1 MKAQSRWVNRLT
13 AMTLGLGLALSM
25 LSLRH
30 WYETVFFGRPLCENC
45 GTDFPAIYAGARLVW
60 ENPTALYDLKQQAL
74 FEKAVDPRLDDSTL
88 AFAYP
93 PITALLLMP
102 LGWTSFT
109 GAYLLM
115 SLVSGTALLIS
126 LKLLRESLQL
136 NKQQFRWLKLTTVCN
151 YGVHVTFVLG
161 QTSLI
166 ILLIFSLLV
175 AAAYQRDS
183 IRSGIWSGALFL
195 KPQLLVVPLLVLAV
209 KRLWRALYMG
219 LLVIGVSAVVSAFL
233 VGEKGIADYI
243 QIANRFSSAQS
254 NLGTNPQDMHNL
266 RALALFVFQAPFA
279 TYFWAVLFGLV
290 LIVTALFNFRLPQNK
305 AILSTQWIVN
315 LLAALLLSPHLH
327 AHDLSLLVIV
337 SALILKNYESYQSW
351 ISMSV
356 VLVLVAVSLFPLF
369 PRIFEIHWPPPVL
382 PMIFLAALFYYARS
396 VFVSEPRNG
405 SPG

>member
-1 MKAQSRWVNRLT
+1 
-13 AMTLGLGLALSM
+13 MTLGLGIALSM
-25 LSLRH
+25 LTLRH
-30 WYETVFFGRPLCENC
+30 WSETVFFGRPLCKNC
-45 GTDFPAIYAGARLVW
+45 GTDFPAIYAGAKLIW
-60 ENPTALYDLKQQAL
+60 ENPTALYDLQQQAL

-115 SLVSGTALLIS
+115 SFVSGAALLIS
-126 LKLLRESLQL
+126 LRLLRESLQL

-166 ILLIFSLLV
+166 VLLIFTLIV
-175 AAAYQRDS
+175 TAAYQRDS
-183 IRSGIWSGALFL
+183 VRSGIWSGALFF
-195 KPQLLVVPLLVLAV
+195 KPQLLVVPLLVLIV
-209 KRLWRALYMG
+209 KRLWRALCMG
-219 LLVIGVSAVVSAFL
+219 FLVIAVSAAVSAFL

-243 QIANRFSSAQS
+243 QMANRFSSARS

-290 LIVTALFNFRLPQNK
+290 LVVTALFNFRLPQNK
-305 AILSTQWIVN
+305 AIISTQWIVN

-337 SALILKNYESYQSW
+337 SALVLKSYENYQSW
-351 ISMSV
+351 NSTIV
-356 VLVLVAVSLFPLF
+356 VLALVVVGLFPLF
-369 PRIFEIHWPPPVL
+369 PRIFEMHWPPPVL
-382 PMIFLAALFYYARS
+382 PMIFLAALGYYARS
-396 VFVSEPRNG
+396 VFTG
-405 SPG
+405 SP

>member
-1 MKAQSRWVNRLT
+1 
-13 AMTLGLGLALSM
+13 MTLGLGLALSM
-25 LSLRH
+25 LTLRH

-45 GTDFPAIYAGARLVW
+45 ETDFPAIYAGARLVW

-74 FEKAVDPRLDDSTL
+74 FEKAVDPPLDDSTL

-102 LGWTSFT
+102 LGWTSFA

-115 SLVSGTALLIS
+115 SLVSGVALLVS
-126 LKLLRESLQL
+126 LRLLRESLQL

-151 YGVHVTFVLG
+151 FGVHVTFVLG

-195 KPQLLVVPLLVLAV
+195 KPQLLAVPMLVLAAR
-209 KRLWRALYMG
+209 RLWRAMCLG
-219 LLVIGVSAVVSAFL
+219 LLVIGISAAISAFL

-243 QIANRFSSAQS
+243 QIANRFSSTQS
-254 NLGTNPQDMHNL
+254 NLGTNPRDMHNL

-279 TYFWAVLFGLV
+279 TYFWAVLSGLV
-290 LIVTALFNFRLPQNK
+290 LAVTALFNFRLPQNES
-305 AILSTQWIVN
+305 IRSTQWVVN
-315 LLAALLLSPHLH
+315 LLAVLLLSPHLH

-337 SALILKNYESYQSW
+337 SALVLKNCENYESW
-351 ISMSV
+351 ISISV
-356 VLVLVAVSLFPLF
+356 LLVLLAVGLFPLF

-382 PMIFLAALFYYARS
+382 PMVFLAAFFYYARS
-396 VFVSEPRNG
+396 LFILRHVMDHQG
-405 SPG
+405 DGTT